1 MVGPDFLPSPL
12 RGRSERAVPE
22 TKIFQKTDEHEKNPI
37 DDPGAGRVYDP
48 HGAGFQDHARPL
60 ALRPDLGRRH
70 GGLGHQQT
78 RPFVGRGGRGRR
90 TQFLRRGART
100 PLRNRG
106 RAQTGPQDAAQHP
119 PERASARHEIPL
131 PHLFTGGARVEI
143 QRQGLLRRHRGIERL
158 LAPAVRVQHP
168 PHVGMRPLV
177 RRSERH
183 PRAGRLHGRALPPD
197 RLRTDRLRG
206 LQRRHVEQ
214 HRKSRTA
221 LPRLHRR
228 LGRGLRRR
236 SSTTAATTRHA
247 ASTPTTCRSTSP
259 RSGAT
264 TTSSTWP
271 AR

>member
-131 PHLFTGGARVEI
+131 PHLLTGGARVEI
-143 QRQGLLRRHRGIERL
+143 QRQGLLRR
-158 LAPAVRVQHP
+158 
-168 PHVGMRPLV
+168 
-177 RRSERH
+177 
-183 PRAGRLHGRALPPD
+183 PRASRSRSAPSP
-197 RLRTDRLRG
+197 
-206 LQRRHVEQ
+206 RRDAT
-214 HRKSRTA
+214 S
-221 LPRLHRR
+221 
-228 LGRGLRRR
+228 R
-236 SSTTAATTRHA
+236 SSF
-247 ASTPTTCRSTSP
+247 
-259 RSGAT
+259 
-264 TTSSTWP
+264 
-271 AR
+271 